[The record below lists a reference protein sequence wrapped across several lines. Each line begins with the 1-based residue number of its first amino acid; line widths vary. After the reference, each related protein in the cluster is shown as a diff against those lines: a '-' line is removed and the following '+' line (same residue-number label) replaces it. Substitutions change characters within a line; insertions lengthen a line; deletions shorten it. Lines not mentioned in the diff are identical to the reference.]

1 MLSSDYQEHRSTG
14 KVYFTIDFKVDF
26 NRLMPHGF
34 FYCFVRIM
42 GVLAEFDKL
51 PIEKLFGTLY
61 NGSDES
67 SDIIVD
73 TID

>member
-1 MLSSDYQEHRSTG
+1 
-14 KVYFTIDFKVDF
+14 
-26 NRLMPHGF
+26 MPHGF
-34 FYCFVRIM
+34 LYCFVRIM